1 MQSPYRKESNMG
13 LSSLYS
19 NLNYYRGQRNYWQG
33 SADEYARRI
42 TKYSD
47 LVSDR
52 EEQLRIARDAEPKV
66 RTLSKANSTV
76 KSELTAVGI
85 ALDDCAGAD
94 DASSAMSSI
103 ADPNEEYINEA
114 ESALGQLIERLE
126 SELSGFQNNLST
138 AKEGKS
144 YSDSRVRYFNGQ
156 ISSMQSA
163 INNYREDS

>member
-1 MQSPYRKESNMG
+1 M
-13 LSSLYS
+13 
-19 NLNYYRGQRNYWQG
+19 
-33 SADEYARRI
+33 
-42 TKYSD
+42 
-47 LVSDR
+47 
-52 EEQLRIARDAEPKV
+52 
-66 RTLSKANSTV
+66 TV
-76 KSELTAVGI
+76 H
-85 ALDDCAGAD
+85 AD

-103 ADPNEEYINEA
+103 ADSNEEYINEA